1 MLNDTFPLRVE
12 AIPAA
17 HASEW
22 RADDSFPPSETQAW
36 QLVFV
41 RSGTIE
47 ERCDARHVLLRAGGL
62 LFHQPGEVFAMTTVG
77 EVPPETLRIDFYC
90 TGAAMDRFR
99 GAMLHTEPAEQHDL
113 NWLANAANE
122 LFDAAPVPG
131 GPPLHGAGPA
141 RERRLR
147 IGVVGAGW
155 RWLRRVS
162 EHRGRRTAGG
172 RRADAEPAL
181 SGRLRALPREHA
193 RAARAGR
200 AAAGA
205 GQA

>member
-36 QLVFV
+36 QLIFV

-77 EVPPETLRIDFYC
+77 EVPPETLRIDF
-90 TGAAMDRFR
+90 TA
-99 GAMLHTEPAEQHDL
+99 PARP
-113 NWLANAANE
+113 WT
-122 LFDAAPVPG
+122 FPRRDAA
-131 GPPLHGAGPA
+131 
-141 RERRLR
+141 
-147 IGVVGAGW
+147 
-155 RWLRRVS
+155 
-162 EHRGRRTAGG
+162 HRAC
-172 RRADAEPAL
+172 
-181 SGRLRALPREHA
+181 
-193 RAARAGR
+193 RAA
-200 AAAGA
+200 
-205 GQA
+205 